1 MYKEGYTVFTGPVKH
16 GAKGDQAIRK
26 AEKAGH
32 QIEYIKKSD
41 HANKNQKIEGKK
53 VAKIMN
59 DEDDHKRKSF
69 LIKLPPYPM
78 T

>member
-32 QIEYIKKSD
+32 QVEYVKKND
-41 HANKNQKIEGKK
+41 LTNQNNKI
-53 VAKIMN
+53 
-59 DEDDHKRKSF
+59 
-69 LIKLPPYPM
+69 
-78 T
+78 